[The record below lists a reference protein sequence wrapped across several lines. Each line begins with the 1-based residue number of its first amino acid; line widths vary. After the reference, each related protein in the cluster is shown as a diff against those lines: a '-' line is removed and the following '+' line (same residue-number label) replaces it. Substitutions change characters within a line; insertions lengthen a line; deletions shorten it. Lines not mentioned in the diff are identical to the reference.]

1 MKNSKVLVE
10 NLWLNDIQKMVN
22 NMLSDKNKGHC
33 VTAQLPKELI
43 PSGMERGW
51 GDCDKVLI
59 KDLDTMKLFKQE
71 IDKRIDLLKDHIEI
85 MQEEI
90 EYKEDGL

>member
-1 MKNSKVLVE
+1 MGE
-10 NLWLNDIQKMVN
+10 
-22 NMLSDKNKGHC
+22 G
-33 VTAQLPKELI
+33 
-43 PSGMERGW
+43 

-71 IDKRIDLLKDHIEI
+71 IDKLIDLLKDHIEI

>member
-1 MKNSKVLVE
+1 M
-10 NLWLNDIQKMVN
+10 
-22 NMLSDKNKGHC
+22 G
-33 VTAQLPKELI
+33 
-43 PSGMERGW
+43 

-85 MQEEI
+85 MQEDI
-90 EYKEDGL
+90 DSKEDVL

>member
-1 MKNSKVLVE
+1 MIYRKWSIICCQTVIKVTVF
-10 NLWLNDIQKMVN
+10 
-22 NMLSDKNKGHC
+22 
-33 VTAQLPKELI
+33 TAQLPKELI

>member
-43 PSGMERGW
+43 PSGMKRG
-51 GDCDKVLI
+51 GGGRL
-59 KDLDTMKLFKQE
+59 
-71 IDKRIDLLKDHIEI
+71 
-85 MQEEI
+85 
-90 EYKEDGL
+90 